1 MDMKKIF
8 GAMVMIIIL
17 HLCFS
22 QTVSARDLIVVAE
35 KSAQEMA
42 VNWLAFLQTKEIP
55 YKMVMPDGFGD
66 YKKESYIVIM
76 GDTDKAG
83 EIYKIAGQALSSKEL
98 GSIGSDGKG
107 ETFFKSNV
115 WAPKQ
120 KVILFLGNDLEA
132 ADKARQNSKDLW
144 YAMFMDWF
152 DLEGTEG
159 LHMY

>member
-1 MDMKKIF
+1 MNIKKIHITI
-8 GAMVMIIIL
+8 AATMI
-17 HLCFS
+17 F
-22 QTVSARDLIVVAE
+22 TVCLFQSAAARDLIVVAE

-55 YKMVMPDGFGD
+55 YKVVMPDGFGD
-66 YKKESYIVIM
+66 YKRESYIVIM

-159 LHMY
+159 LHIY